1 MELKTFETTRRS
13 FFGAAVFGAFA
24 AGSPLAIAQG
34 SERTAAEK
42 ANVQIINDFC
52 AAWASRDMEKPL
64 AFLSSDCVYR
74 MSETTPPVNGHEGV
88 IQRLK
93 SYIDASN
100 RVEFEVL
107 ETFAAG
113 PLVINRRIDRYISPA
128 RPLIWEG
135 VGVFFV
141 QNGKIKEW
149 SDYTTKVTR

>member
-1 MELKTFETTRRS
+1 M
-13 FFGAAVFGAFA
+13 A
-24 AGSPLAIAQG
+24 
-34 SERTAAEK
+34 
-42 ANVQIINDFC
+42 
-52 AAWASRDMEKPL
+52 KPL
-64 AFLSSDCVYR
+64 AFLASDCVYR
-74 MSETTPPVNGHEGV
+74 MSETTPPVTGHEGV

-93 SYIDASN
+93 SYIDASD

-113 PLVINRRIDRYISPA
+113 PLVMNRRIDRYISPA

-149 SDYTTKVTR
+149 FDYTTRVTR